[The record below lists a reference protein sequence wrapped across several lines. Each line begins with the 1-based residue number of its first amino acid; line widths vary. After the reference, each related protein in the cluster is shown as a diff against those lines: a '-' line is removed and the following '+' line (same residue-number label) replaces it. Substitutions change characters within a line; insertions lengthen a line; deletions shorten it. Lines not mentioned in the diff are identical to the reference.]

1 MMAFARREDT
11 PTTVRTPDVAAI
23 IAPLPPTASGMAHVV
38 RGGAVRSVA
47 NCTEQA
53 SGGARDVLQA
63 ITIGSSRVL
72 IVIPAR

>member
-1 MMAFARREDT
+1 MLPLLST
-11 PTTVRTPDVAAI
+11 
-23 IAPLPPTASGMAHVV
+23 LPPTAGGMAHVV

-63 ITIGSSRVL
+63 TTIGSSRVL